1 MIQDTLRRVQYHKQS
16 VLTVSYWGPD
26 SYEVTSRAGYLCLV
40 LLCIQNDFG
49 PSKLFWSSTNHFGQ
63 IQCVLVGSKYFGQV
77 KIIKISPEKF

>member
-63 IQCVLVGSKYFGQV
+63 V
-77 KIIKISPEKF
+77 KIKEISPEKF